1 MAQSADSSHFF
12 LYSLILCVTVG
23 VCYIPALDCGFVF
36 DDISAIVDNKD
47 LRPRTPVSNLFLN
60 DFWGTPM
67 SMERSH
73 KSYRPLCV
81 LTFRFNYMLSEL
93 EPMSYHLL
101 NIILHAI
108 VCIMYMKMC
117 NMFIPELPSF
127 VAAMLFAVHP
137 IHTEAVTG
145 VVGRAESLSSIFF
158 IAALMFY
165 AKCTSY
171 HRDTAWGPLFTT
183 VGLVTI
189 AMLCKEQG
197 ITVIGVCVVYELFV
211 AQRALFKDLWAILM
225 RILQGDTNIPKW
237 LQGSIIRSV
246 VLVGSTLFLLI
257 ARIKV
262 MGAQLPVFTKFDN
275 PASVSN
281 TPSRQLTY
289 NYLLPI
295 NFWLLLFPADLC
307 CDWTMGTIPVIS
319 SIVDPR
325 NLITVA
331 FYACFGKI
339 VHFSLMKQGKLN
351 RAIIMC
357 LALMVMPFIPA
368 SNLFF
373 PVGFVVAERI
383 LYTPSMGFCML
394 IAVGF
399 NHIMQNKKA
408 VKPILWFLMGCLVLF
423 HAGKCYMR
431 NIDWTS
437 EYSVFRAALKV
448 NQKNAKLWN
457 NVGHALENLDRYEE
471 ALEYFKKAVSV
482 QQDDIGAHM
491 NVGRTYKRLEMFDEA
506 EEAFLNAKNLFP
518 PIIQGKSYT
527 ARVAPSHLNVFLN
540 LASLYSRDSSRLEE
554 AASLLKTATDMRP
567 DYIQGYINRGDIYM
581 KMGKRNDAL
590 LMYEMALK
598 YEPLNSDAHYNMGVV
613 YMELG
618 QRPEA
623 FKCFEKALLH
633 DPDHWQS
640 LYNSAV
646 MIQEEKMTDKWQV
659 AVDRFQQLIKT
670 RKNDSRA
677 PFSLAMLA
685 MDMQD
690 FIAAEK
696 YFKMSLEREP
706 TFKSAIFNMALMMTN
721 NMGKPKEAVPYVRKL
736 LELYP
741 DHVKG
746 LMLLGELNVNVLKNL
761 DEAEQCFTKVLEHE
775 PSNIEAMHNLCVV
788 FVERGILYKAEKC
801 LAEVHKL
808 APKEEYILKHLNIV
822 RAKIN
827 EYLEKKKAAEA
838 QGQPAGTEG
847 QQGQA
852 AQGQPGQ
859 GQPSQDKSQG
869 QAQAGK
875 DQTGKK
881 DGA

>member
-1 MAQSADSSHFF
+1 MASSQDSGRFL
-12 LYSLILCVTVG
+12 LYSTILCVTVG
-23 VCYIPALDCGFVF
+23 ICYLRALDCGFVF

-47 LRPRTPVSNLFLN
+47 LRPKTPWKNLFLN

-67 SMERSH
+67 SMEKSH

-101 NIILHAI
+101 NVILHAV
-108 VCIMYMKMC
+108 VCIMYMRMC
-117 NMFIPELPSF
+117 NMFIQELPSF
-127 VAAMLFAVHP
+127 LAAMLFAVHP

-165 AKCTSY
+165 AKCTGY
-171 HRDTAWGPLFTT
+171 HREIVWGPLFTSI
-183 VGLVTI
+183 GLVTI

-225 RILQGDTNIPKW
+225 RILQGDTKIPKW
-237 LQGSIIRSV
+237 LQGSIVRSV

-262 MGAQLPVFTKFDN
+262 MGAQLPVFTRFDN

-281 TPSRQLTY
+281 TPARQLTY

-319 SIVDPR
+319 SILDPR

-331 FYACFGKI
+331 FYLCFGKI
-339 VHFSLMKQGKLN
+339 VHFSLMKQGGLN
-351 RAIIMC
+351 RAIIMS
-357 LALMVMPFIPA
+357 LALMVLPFIPA

-394 IAVGF
+394 VAIGF
-399 NHIMQNKKA
+399 EQIMQNKKMI
-408 VKPILWFLMGCLVLF
+408 KPVLWFMMGSLLLL
-423 HAGKCYMR
+423 HAGKTYIR

-437 EYSVFRAALKV
+437 EYTVFRAALKV
-448 NQKNAKLWN
+448 NHRNAKLWN
-457 NVGHALENLDRYEE
+457 NVGHALENLNRYEE

-482 QQDDIGAHM
+482 QPDDIGAHM
-491 NVGRTYKRLEMFDEA
+491 NVGRTYKRLEKFDEA
-506 EEAFLNAKNLFP
+506 EEAFRNAKALFP
-518 PIIQGKSYT
+518 PVIPGKSYT
-527 ARVAPSHLNVFLN
+527 ARIAPNHLNVFLN
-540 LASLYSRDSSRLEE
+540 LASIYSRDPNRLEE

-581 KMGKRNDAL
+581 KMGKQKDAL
-590 LMYEMALK
+590 SMYEEALK
-598 YEPLNSDAHYNMGVV
+598 YEPENADVHYNLGVV
-613 YMELG
+613 NMELG
-618 QRPEA
+618 NKPKAYQ
-623 FKCFEKALLH
+623 CFERALSF
-633 DPDHWQS
+633 DPEHWQS

-646 MIQEEKMTDKWQV
+646 MIQEEKMTNKWQV
-659 AVDRFQQLIKT
+659 AVDRFQHLMKT
-670 RKNDSRA
+670 KHNDSRA

-690 FIAAEK
+690 FAAAEK
-696 YFKMSLEREP
+696 YFKLAIEKEP
-706 TFKSAIFNMALMMTN
+706 SFKSAIFNLALMLTN
-721 NMGKPKEAVPYVRKL
+721 NLKRPLEAVPFLRKL

-746 LMLLGELNVNVLKNL
+746 IMLLGELNVNVLKNL
-761 DEAEQCFTKVLEHE
+761 DEAEQCFTKVIEID
-775 PSNIEAMHNLCVV
+775 PSNTEAMHNLCVV
-788 FVERGILYKAEKC
+788 YVEKGDLLRAEKC
-801 LAEVHKL
+801 LAHVHSL
-808 APKEEYILKHLNIV
+808 VPNEEYVLRHLNIV
-822 RAKIN
+822 RAKIK
-827 EYLEKKKAAEA
+827 EYMEKKKAAEA
-838 QGQPAGTEG
+838 QAGS

-852 AQGQPGQ
+852 QGQIKPGQ
-859 GQPSQDKSQG
+859 GQDG
-869 QAQAGK
+869 DAGR
-875 DQTGKK
+875 K